1 MSQYKATLTL
11 QCQATCVTRIMENWF
26 KKKTGQLLNQRNIR
40 YV

>member
-11 QCQATCVTRIMENWF
+11 QCQATCVTRIMENLL
-26 KKKTGQLLNQRNIR
+26 KKTGQLLNQRNIW